1 MTHPSSPP
9 HERAVSSPPDPSA
22 FARDDRIAALA
33 DALTERYRLERELGA
48 GGMATVYLAEDVR
61 HHRKVAIKVLHPELS
76 AVLGPERFL
85 KEIELTANLQH
96 PHILPLFD
104 SGSEDGKLWY
114 AMPFIEGETLR
125 ARLEREQ
132 QLPIGDALR
141 IATECADAL
150 DYAHR
155 RGVVHRDIKP
165 ENILLHDGHALVADF
180 GIALAVE
187 QAGGARM
194 TQTGLS
200 LGTPA
205 YMAPEQAMGERS
217 VDARADIYALG
228 AVTYEM
234 LAGEP
239 PFTGPNA
246 QAILAQVITAEPRS
260 LTLQRKSI
268 PASVDA
274 AVRTALEKLPADR
287 FASAKEFADALARV
301 SDPVRASG
309 GDSAERR
316 RGLPVWAL
324 AAGGAVLVAASVA
337 AFLLG
342 THHRVASSPVVFQQ
356 VTFADQAITNARFAS
371 DGRTIVFDAMRQGVV
386 PTIFVIRPDYPDAR
400 PLGLDDAH
408 LLAVSSKNE
417 LAVLTGARFL
427 AHRLFVGTLARMPL
441 EGGTPREMLDSVRE
455 ADWSPDGSS
464 LAVIHVVA
472 GHDRLEYP
480 VGTVLFETPG
490 YLSDLRVSPDGERV
504 AFFDHSTR
512 FPYDDRGGVDVVDRA
527 RHRSVLAKG
536 FAGEEGL
543 AWSADGKSV
552 LFSADAGPGLQIREV
567 DLDGRARVA
576 LPTPGTMLMQDVS
589 RAGRWLAIRDDR
601 GFQVHVHSPGRA
613 DELDLSWLDE
623 SVTST
628 ISHDGRLLG
637 LTDASTFASAD
648 YASIVRNTDGS
659 PAVKLGDGWV
669 SDFTPDGH
677 WVVTVVPSTPPQLRL
692 YPVGAGETRRLDFG
706 AFEALSD
713 AHVWGPGVDSTLA
726 CGTMSGHVPRC
737 YLRTSSAAAWRPVTD
752 DGADH
757 AFVSP
762 DGHLVLT
769 TSPDGSNRLYD
780 LRTGS
785 GHPVRGLRAAD
796 RVLRWSPDGKSLWV
810 WQPDTL
816 PIVIDRV
823 DIATDQRSHL
833 FTFVPQSGQG
843 VMHVND
849 VSVAD
854 DPRVYSYGSNV
865 QRSQLFTIEGAR

>member
-1 MTHPSSPP
+1 M
-9 HERAVSSPPDPSA
+9 
-22 FARDDRIAALA
+22 FARDDRISSLA
-33 DALTERYRLERELGA
+33 DALNGRYRLERELGA

-114 AMPFIEGETLR
+114 AMPFIDGETLR

-141 IATECADAL
+141 IATESADAL

-260 LTLQRKSI
+260 LTLQRKSV
-268 PASVDA
+268 PGSVDV

-301 SDPVRASG
+301 GDPVRAPG
-309 GDSAERR
+309 GDSSERP

-337 AFLLG
+337 AFLFG
-342 THHRVASSPVVFQQ
+342 THQHDASSPVVFQQ
-356 VTFADQAITNARFAS
+356 VTFADQAIANARFAA
-371 DGRTIVFDAMRQGVV
+371 DGRTIVFDAMRRSSS
-386 PTIFVIRPDYPDAR
+386 PAIYVIRPDYPDAR

-427 AHRLFVGTLARMPL
+427 AHRLFIGTLARVPL

-464 LAVIHVVA
+464 LAIIHVVG

-480 VGTVLFETPG
+480 VGTVLFDTPG

-527 RHRSVLAKG
+527 RHRSVLAKD
-536 FAGEEGL
+536 FSSEEGL
-543 AWSADGKSV
+543 AWSADGRSV

-567 DLDGRARVA
+567 GLDGRAHVA
-576 LPTPGTMLMQDVS
+576 LPTPGTMMMQDVS

-601 GFQVHVHSPGRA
+601 GFQVHVHLLGRT
-613 DELDLSWLDE
+613 DDLDLSWLDQ

-628 ISHDGRLLG
+628 ISRDGRLLG

-648 YASIVRNTDGS
+648 YASIVRKTDGS

-669 SDFTPDGH
+669 SDFTPDGQ

-713 AHVWGPGVDSTLA
+713 AHVWGPGADSTLA

-737 YLRTSSAAAWRPVTD
+737 YLRTTSASAWRPVTD
-752 DGADH
+752 DGVDH

-780 LRTGS
+780 LRTVS
-785 GHPVRGLRAAD
+785 GRPVHGLRAAD
-796 RVLRWSPDGKSLWV
+796 RVLRWSPDGKALWV
-810 WQPDTL
+810 WRADTL
-816 PIVIDRV
+816 PIVIERV
-823 DIATDQRSHL
+823 DIATDQRVRL
-833 FTFVPQSGQG
+833 TTFIPQSGEG
-843 VMHVND
+843 LRRTAD
-849 VSVAD
+849 VGLAD
-854 DPRVYSYGSNV
+854 DPRIYSYGSV
-865 QRSQLFTIEGAR
+865 VERSRLFVIEGAR

>member
-1 MTHPSSPP
+1 MISPSGFSGD
-9 HERAVSSPPDPSA
+9 ERISS
-22 FARDDRIAALA
+22 LA
-33 DALTERYRLERELGA
+33 SALTERYRLERELGA
-48 GGMATVYLAEDVR
+48 GGMATVNLAEDVR

-104 SGSEDGKLWY
+104 SGSEDGRLWY
-114 AMPFIEGETLR
+114 AMPFIDGETLR

-141 IATECADAL
+141 IAAESADAL

-260 LTLQRKSI
+260 LTIQRKSI

-301 SDPVRASG
+301 GDPARAPG

-324 AAGGAVLVAASVA
+324 AAGGALLVAASVA
-337 AFLLG
+337 AFQFG
-342 THHRVASSPVVFQQ
+342 AHRRVASSPVVFQQ
-356 VTFADQAITNARFAS
+356 VTFADQAIANARFAS
-371 DGRTIVFDAMRQGVV
+371 DGRTIVFDAMRQSST
-386 PTIFVIRPDYPDAR
+386 PAIYVIRPDYPEAR

-427 AHRLFVGTLARMPL
+427 AHRLFIGTLARMPL

-464 LAVIHVVA
+464 LAIIHVVA

-543 AWSADGKSV
+543 AWSADGNSV

-613 DELDLSWLDE
+613 DDLDLSWLDE

-669 SDFTPDGH
+669 SDFTPDGR

-706 AFEALSD
+706 AFAALSD
-713 AHVWGPGVDSTLA
+713 AHVWGPEADSTLA

-737 YLRTSSAAAWRPVTD
+737 YLRTTSAAAWRPVSD

-785 GHPVRGLRAAD
+785 GHPVHGLRAAD
-796 RVLRWSPDGKSLWV
+796 QVLRWSPDGKSLWV
-810 WQPDTL
+810 RETDSL
-816 PIVIDRV
+816 PVVIDRV
-823 DIATDQRSHL
+823 DIATPLRARL
-833 FTFVPQSGQG
+833 ATFVPQSGQG
-843 VMHVND
+843 LRRSAD
-849 VSVAD
+849 IGLAD
-854 DPRVYSYGSNV
+854 DPRVYSYGSVV
-865 QRSQLFTIEGAR
+865 QRSQLFVIDGAR

>member
-1 MTHPSSPP
+1 VTSSPDLP
-9 HERAVSSPPDPSA
+9 GGAPDSRISSLA
-22 FARDDRIAALA
+22 AALT
-33 DALTERYRLERELGA
+33 DRYRLERELGA

-76 AVLGPERFL
+76 AVLGPDRFL
-85 KEIELTANLQH
+85 KEIELTASLQH

-114 AMPFIEGETLR
+114 AMPFIDGETLR
-125 ARLEREQ
+125 ARLAREN
-132 QLPIGDALR
+132 QLPIADAVR
-141 IATECADAL
+141 IATEAADAL

-187 QAGGARM
+187 QAGGSRM

-205 YMAPEQAMGERS
+205 YMAPEQAMGARS

-260 LTLQRKSI
+260 LALQRKSV
-268 PASVDA
+268 PASIDA

-287 FASAKEFADALARV
+287 FASAKEFADALARPAESV
-301 SDPVRASG
+301 RVPAADPAG
-309 GDSAERR
+309 RR
-316 RGLPVWAL
+316 RRPSWWAL
-324 AAGGAVLVAASVA
+324 AAMGAVLVATSAA

-342 THHRVASSPVVFQQ
+342 TRRRPTTEQVSFRQ
-356 VTFADQAITNARFAS
+356 VTFTGQAIATARFAP
-371 DGRTIVFDAMRQGVV
+371 DGQTIVFDARRQSSA
-386 PTIFVIRPDYPDAR
+386 PAIYVIRPDYPDAR
-400 PLGLDDAH
+400 PLGLDDTH

-417 LAVLTGARFL
+417 LAVITKARFV
-427 AHRLFVGTLARMPL
+427 AHRMFIGTLARVPL

-455 ADWSPDGSS
+455 GDWSPDGSS
-464 LAVIHVVA
+464 LAIIHVV
-472 GHDRLEYP
+472 GGRDRLEYP
-480 VGTVLFETPG
+480 VGTVLFDTPG
-490 YLSDLRVSPDGERV
+490 YISDLRISPDGERV
-504 AFFDHSTR
+504 AFFDHVTR

-527 RHRSVLAKG
+527 RHRTVLAKE

-543 AWSADGKSV
+543 AWSADGRSV
-552 LFSADAGPGLQIREV
+552 LFSASAGPDMQIHEVGLHGGDR
-567 DLDGRARVA
+567 LA
-576 LPTPGTMLMQDVS
+576 LPTPGTMMMQDVS
-589 RAGRWLAIRDDR
+589 RGGRWLAIRDDR
-601 GFQVHVHSPGRA
+601 EFQIRAHPPGRV
-613 DELDLSWLDE
+613 DELDLSWLDQ
-623 SVTST
+623 SVTAA
-628 ISHDGRLLG
+628 ISRDGRMLG
-637 LTDASTFASAD
+637 ITDASEFASAD
-648 YASIVRNTDGS
+648 YATIVRKTDGS
-659 PAVKLGDGWV
+659 PAVRLGDGWI
-669 SDFTPDGH
+669 SDFTPDGQ

-706 AFEALSD
+706 AFGVLSD
-713 AHVWGPGVDSTLA
+713 ARVWGPGADSTLA
-726 CGTMSGHVPRC
+726 CGTISEHAPRC
-737 YLRTSSAAAWRPVTD
+737 YLRTTSATTWRPVTD

-757 AFVSP
+757 GYVSP

-780 LRTGS
+780 LRTRS
-785 GHPVRGLRAAD
+785 GRPVRALRAAD

-810 WQPDTL
+810 WQTDTM
-816 PIVIDRV
+816 PIMIDRV
-823 DIATDQRSHL
+823 DIATDQRARL
-833 FTFVPQSGQG
+833 TTLVPQSGQG
-843 VMHVND
+843 VSHIIGVGL
-849 VSVAD
+849 AD
-854 DPRVYSYGSNV
+854 DPRVYMYGTVV
-865 QRSQLFTIEGAR
+865 QSSQLFVIEGAR

>member
-1 MTHPSSPP
+1 MI
-9 HERAVSSPPDPSA
+9 SPPDFSG
-22 FARDDRIAALA
+22 DDRISSLA
-33 DALTERYRLERELGA
+33 DALTERYRLEREIGA

-85 KEIELTANLQH
+85 KEIELTASLQH

-104 SGSEDGKLWY
+104 SGSADGKLWY
-114 AMPFIEGETLR
+114 AMPYIEGETLR
-125 ARLEREQ
+125 TRLQREH
-132 QLPIGDALR
+132 QLPIGDAMR
-141 IATECADAL
+141 IASESADAL

-239 PFTGPNA
+239 PFTGPTA

-260 LTLQRKSI
+260 LSIQRKSV

-287 FASAKEFADALARV
+287 FASAKEFADALVRPGESARAPGA
-301 SDPVRASG
+301 DAAVRRS
-309 GDSAERR
+309 
-316 RGLPVWAL
+316 GLPVWAL

-337 AFLLG
+337 AFQFG
-342 THHRVASSPVVFQQ
+342 THHHVASSPVVFQQ
-356 VTFADQAITNARFAS
+356 VTFTDQAIPAARFGA
-371 DGRTIVFDAMRQGVV
+371 DGRTIVFDAMRRST
-386 PTIFVIRPDYPDAR
+386 PSIYVIRPDYPEAR

-427 AHRLFVGTLARMPL
+427 AHRLFLGTLARMPL

-464 LAVIHVVA
+464 LAVIHVVG

-567 DLDGRARVA
+567 DLDGRAHVA
-576 LPTPGTMLMQDVS
+576 LPAPGTMMIQDVS

-601 GFQVHVHSPGRA
+601 GFQVHVHRLGRV
-613 DELDLSWLDE
+613 DDLDLSWLDQ

-628 ISHDGRLLG
+628 LSRDGRLLG
-637 LTDASTFASAD
+637 LTDASAFASAD
-648 YASIVRNTDGS
+648 YASIVRKTDGS

-669 SDFTPDGH
+669 SDFTPDEQ

-713 AHVWGPGVDSTLA
+713 AHVWGPGADSTLA

-737 YLRTSSAAAWRPVTD
+737 YLRTTSTATWRPVTD

-780 LRTGS
+780 LRAGS
-785 GHPVRGLRAAD
+785 GRPVHGLRATD
-796 RVLRWSPDGKSLWV
+796 RVLRWSPDGKALWV
-810 WQPDTL
+810 WQTDTL
-816 PIVIDRV
+816 SVVIERV
-823 DIATDQRSHL
+823 DIATDQRAHL
-833 FTFVPQSGQG
+833 TTIIPLGG
-843 VMHVND
+843 EGLRNTAD
-849 VSVAD
+849 IGLAD
-854 DPRVYSYGSNV
+854 DPRIYSYSSVV
-865 QRSQLFTIEGAR
+865 QRSRLFVVEGAR